1 MATPT
6 DPNNSKKQ
14 QDSFMLRA
22 LHGRLLDTDLFTRN
36 WLAITLGLIM
46 ILLYITNKYA
56 CQTKMEEIRELT
68 RQLEVVET
76 EQIRVRSE
84 YMSRIRESA
93 MQELVDSMHLGL
105 HVQQQPPYRLH
116 RHRK

>member
-1 MATPT
+1 MASSK
-6 DPNNSKKQ
+6 NNGKKLQ

-22 LHGRLLDTDLFTRN
+22 LHGRLLDTDLFAHN
-36 WLAITLGLIM
+36 WLTVLLALIM
-46 ILLYITNKYA
+46 ILLYITNKYY
-56 CQTKMEEIRELT
+56 CQTRMEDIRSLT
-68 RQLEVVET
+68 QQLEVIET

-105 HVQQQPPYRLH
+105 RVQPQPPYRLPKPG
-116 RHRK
+116 RQ